1 MPSDLLFIG
10 AVPGKSCHKAMLSDG
25 RRTTWRHLQS
35 IGTVSDVASA
45 RAGSQ
50 PQRTDTLLS
59 KSITHSLPHTHTVQ
73 HYARRCARPAQ
84 SFTVKPSPTHTHL
97 VNRVHHSP
105 PHTTQQ
111 RARRLRT
118 TFCVHCRTT
127 THCPRPATR
136 ATSLPLVAWRPRDLG
151 SLSSAVPTCRQH
163 RFAKKKSARSLQT
176 ALQTTPRFVCCGRFF
191 ASCASC
197 STVEL
202 AA

>member
-1 MPSDLLFIG
+1 MPSELLFIG
-10 AVPGKSCHKAMLSDG
+10 AVPGKSCHKATLSDG

-73 HYARRCARPAQ
+73 HYARRCAWPAQ
-84 SFTVKPSPTHTHL
+84 SFTVKPSPTHTHTL
-97 VNRVHHSP
+97 SIAFTIH
-105 PHTTQQ
+105 PHTQPSSERDACARLFVCTAALPRTVLDQ
-111 RARRLRT
+111 RLERPRCRLSLGD
-118 TFCVHCRTT
+118 
-127 THCPRPATR
+127 R
-136 ATSLPLVAWRPRDLG
+136 ATLG
-151 SLSSAVPTCRQH
+151 HYRVQCRQH
-163 RFAKKKSARSLQT
+163 RFAKKKSPRSLQT